1 MGKTKLSC
9 EWCGRRFRPNRY
21 NAGRQKYCLHPACVK
36 ERAQKRKRESYA
48 RRVARDEAFAKEE
61 RRRCAEA
68 NRARRAR
75 RAAAAATPPDP
86 GPAPD
91 PGPDLRHVVL
101 GMLSQMTDTADPA
114 QLAPTLRSL
123 AERGQRLAAPLCRAF
138 PS

>member
-1 MGKTKLSC
+1 
-9 EWCGRRFRPNRY
+9 
-21 NAGRQKYCLHPACVK
+21 
-36 ERAQKRKRESYA
+36 
-48 RRVARDEAFAKEE
+48 VARDEAFAKKE

-75 RAAAAATPPDP
+75 RAAAAARPPER
-86 GPAPD
+86 APD

-123 AERGQRLAAPLCRAF
+123 AERGQRLATPPPCRAS
-138 PS
+138 PP